1 MADTMT
7 TPEQANF
14 LAAKVVACA
23 TAFLDGRHCAAHL
36 AADADRLQCE
46 LLTAASDPDS
56 ICILVPARLLVI
68 AMAITARAK
77 DEARLDRCQAV
88 MGALVELARHES
100 TDMRLRGVQ
109 RS

>member
-1 MADTMT
+1 MADILTA
-7 TPEQANF
+7 PEQAIF
-14 LAAKVVACA
+14 LAGKVVACA
-23 TAFLDGRHCAAHL
+23 TAFLDGRHDAVRL

-46 LLTAASDPDS
+46 LLSVSTDPDAA
-56 ICILVPARLLVI
+56 CILVPARLLVI

-77 DEARLDRCQAV
+77 GEARLDRCQAV
-88 MGALVELARHES
+88 MGALVELVLHES